1 MTELAQHS
9 FRRVGSVR
17 GTPQPSLS
25 LVKSSPQVKQKIKLK
40 RLELVLR
47 MLYEAIV
54 KNKGIYSVVSM
65 ETHAPQTKYYPGS
78 LASQKTIVEEVNP
91 FMQLLDES
99 LYDAEN
105 LSEKQSGVLRA
116 VFEKQVP
123 QNQVGRE
130 SKVILPG
137 TLEHRRWLWFATLT
151 DRREISDR
159 VYHAHCKIYEDYPE
173 FYNKEVVGISPS
185 DFKKAFKQKSY
196 KIGSPS
202 QSSEFWLVC
211 AKTLFEEF
219 DGDPIK
225 LLKHAGWSVEKVYAW
240 KKKEKK
246 IRGYDPIPGWGRK
259 LISLYFLYLSE
270 LGEQLP
276 YDAFPAD
283 VHAQAILQQTGCF
296 DFGDRDKVYS
306 SNLAEFMRKDLT
318 ALCEKKNWSIH
329 IIAHASWLL
338 GSQLCVRC
346 SKSIDASVLCPA
358 YKECKGRID
367 TGPYFTKGMWLKNA
381 ENMTKGGNRPKFGI
395 PSDVPPRL
403 QSMKNTK
410 VTITTMPLF
419 VDRV

>member
-9 FRRVGSVR
+9 FARVGSVR
-17 GTPQPSLS
+17 VTPQLSLA
-25 LVKSSPQVKQKIKLK
+25 LVKSSPLAKQKIKPK
-40 RLELVLR
+40 RLELILR
-47 MLYEAIV
+47 MLYGAIV
-54 KNKGIYSVVSM
+54 KSKGIYSVVSM

-78 LASQKTIVEEVNP
+78 PASQTSNVEPEAQTDFFEGPAKSVVQTTKP
-91 FMQLLDES
+91 IS
-99 LYDAEN
+99 L
-105 LSEKQSGVLRA
+105 
-116 VFEKQVP
+116 
-123 QNQVGRE
+123 
-130 SKVILPG
+130 ILPG

-159 VYHAHCKIYEDYPE
+159 VYYAHCKIYEDYPE
-173 FYNKEVVGISPS
+173 FYSKEVVDTSPATFKEA
-185 DFKKAFKQKSY
+185 FKKKSY

-202 QSSEFWLVC
+202 QSAEFWLVC

-219 DGDPIK
+219 DGDPVN

-240 KKKEKK
+240 KKRQKK

-346 SKSIDASVLCPA
+346 SKSIDASVLCPV
-358 YKECKGRID
+358 YEECKGRID
-367 TGPYFTKGMWLKNA
+367 TGPYFAKGMWLKNA
-381 ENMTKGGNRPKFGI
+381 ESMTKGGNRPAFGM
-395 PSDVPPRL
+395 PTDVPPRL
-403 QSMKNTK
+403 QSKKNTK
-410 VTITTMPLF
+410 VIIPTMPLF
-419 VDRV
+419 GDRV

>member
-9 FRRVGSVR
+9 FARASLVRV
-17 GTPQPSLS
+17 TPQLS
-25 LVKSSPQVKQKIKLK
+25 LPPVKSSSPEKQGIKPK
-40 RLELVLR
+40 RLELILR
-47 MLYEAIV
+47 KLYEGIV
-54 KNKGIYSVVSM
+54 KSKGIYSVVSM

-78 LASQKTIVEEVNP
+78 PASQKPIKEPEAQSNLFEGPAKKMVQTTKPV
-91 FMQLLDES
+91 S
-99 LYDAEN
+99 L
-105 LSEKQSGVLRA
+105 
-116 VFEKQVP
+116 
-123 QNQVGRE
+123 
-130 SKVILPG
+130 ILPR

-159 VYHAHCKIYEDYPE
+159 VYYAHCKIYEDYPE
-173 FYNKEVVGISPS
+173 FYSKEVVGMSLS
-185 DFKKAFKQKSY
+185 DFKKALKQKSY

-202 QSSEFWLVC
+202 QSAEFWLVC

-219 DGDPIK
+219 DGDPVK

-240 KKKEKK
+240 KQKQKK

-270 LGEQLP
+270 LGEDLP

-283 VHAQAILQQTGCF
+283 VHAQAILQQTKCF
-296 DFGDRDKVYS
+296 DFGGRDKVYS

-329 IIAHASWLL
+329 LIAHASWLL

-346 SKSIDASVLCPA
+346 SKSVDAPVLCPI

-367 TGPYFTKGMWLKNA
+367 TGPYFAKGMWLRDA
-381 ENMTKGGNRPKFGI
+381 ESMTKGGNRPKFGV
-395 PSDVPPRL
+395 PTDVPPRL
-403 QSMKNTK
+403 QSRKNTRPQIP
-410 VTITTMPLF
+410 TIPLF
-419 VDRV
+419 TDRA